1 MYLKNENLIYI
12 GLSGDQRV
20 YLYPQMANRHGLIS
34 GATGS
39 GKTITLKV
47 LAESFSSMG
56 VPVFL
61 ADVKGDIAGMC
72 LPGQD
77 SPDMRKRI
85 VKFGLGATGF
95 DYQAFPTRF
104 YDVYGEQGH
113 PVRTTISEMGPELLG
128 RLLGLTEVQTGVLS
142 VVFQVA
148 DDEGLLL
155 LDLKDLRLMLQHVG
169 DNAKEYKLSYGNV
182 SSASVGAIQ
191 RALLQLE
198 QAGGDMF
205 FGEPAL
211 DIEDWF
217 ATDESGRGLINIL
230 DCTKLFLSP
239 LLYSTFMLWML
250 SELYESLPEEGDLDK
265 PKMVF
270 FFDEAHLLFKGAS
283 KLLLEKIEQ
292 VVKLIRSKGVGV
304 FFITQ
309 VPSDIPDGVLAQLG
323 NKVQHALHAYTPNDQ
338 KAVRAAANSYR
349 INPNFDTY
357 ETLLNLGT
365 GEAIV
370 SFLEED
376 GQPSLTEK
384 VYVLPPQSQMGAID
398 DAQRDRQVKGAML
411 YGKYAEAYDPD
422 SAYEFLQRMGLE
434 EEARREEERETA
446 QAEKEAARQAAA
458 EEKAAAKAAEKAERD
473 KEREKQKESNARKR
487 AAKSVG
493 SSVAGTVG
501 REVGKSVGGKFG
513 KFGKTLGGNV
523 GASLGRGIL
532 STLFKC

>member
-1 MYLKNENLIYI
+1 MYLAKENLIYI
-12 GLSGDQRV
+12 GLSGDRKV
-20 YLYPQMANRHGLIS
+20 CLLPQMANRHGLIT

-77 SPDMRKRI
+77 SPDMRQRI
-85 VKFGLGATGF
+85 VKFGLAATGF
-95 DYQAFPTRF
+95 DYQSFPTRF
-104 YDVYGEQGH
+104 FDVYAEKGH

-217 ATDESGRGLINIL
+217 AHDAAGRGFINIL

-270 FFDEAHLLFKGAS
+270 FFDEAHLLFQDAPKG
-283 KLLLEKIEQ
+283 LLQKIEQ
-292 VVKLIRSKGVGV
+292 VVRLIRSKGVGV
-304 FFITQ
+304 YFVTQ
-309 VPSDIPDGVLAQLG
+309 MPTDIPDSVLAQLG
-323 NKVQHALHAYTPNDQ
+323 NKFQHALRAYTPNEQ
-338 KAVRAAANSYR
+338 KAVRAAARSFRQNEA
-349 INPNFDTY
+349 FDCAEAITQL
-357 ETLLNLGT
+357 ET
-365 GEAIV
+365 GEALV
-370 SFLEED
+370 SCLDETGAPQVVERA
-376 GQPSLTEK
+376 
-384 VYVLPPQSQMGAID
+384 YILPPESAMGAIND
-398 DAQRDRQVKGAML
+398 GVRAQVIADSPLKA
-411 YGKYAEAYDPD
+411 KYDYAVDNE
-422 SAYEFLQRMGLE
+422 SAYELLS
-434 EEARREEERETA
+434 ARY
-446 QAEKEAARQAAA
+446 AAI
-458 EEKAAAKAAEKAERD
+458 EDAKAAEAEAKAAGKRTTKKKQSMLGKAATTAAASAAATVTTTMVKNAMSD
-473 KEREKQKESNARKR
+473 KKKKLDA
-487 AAKSVG
+487 
-493 SSVAGTVG
+493 
-501 REVGKSVGGKFG
+501 
-513 KFGKTLGGNV
+513 KTLLQR
-523 GASLGRGIL
+523 GASNMTSSLTRSLVRGIMGN
-532 STLFKC
+532 FK

>member
-270 FFDEAHLLFKGAS
+270 FFDEAHLLFDDAPKG
-283 KLLLEKIEQ
+283 LLQKIEQ
-292 VVKLIRSKGVGV
+292 VVRLIRSKGVGV
-304 FFITQ
+304 YFVTQ
-309 VPSDIPDGVLAQLG
+309 LPTDIPDTVLAQLG
-323 NKVQHALHAYTPNDQ
+323 NKFQHALRAYTPKEQ
-338 KAVRAAANSYR
+338 KAVRAAANSFR
-349 INPNFDTY
+349 QNPEFDCAEAITQL
-357 ETLLNLGT
+357 ET
-365 GEAIV
+365 GEALV
-370 SFLEED
+370 SVLDES
-376 GQPSLTEK
+376 GAPTVVQRA
-384 VYVLPPQSQMGAID
+384 YILPPESAMGAIGD
-398 DAQRDRQVKGAML
+398 GVRAQVLANSPLFK
-411 YGKYAEAYDPD
+411 KYADTVDSE
-422 SAYEFLQRMGLE
+422 SAYELLTAKYTE
-434 EEARREEERETA
+434 IEEAEA
-446 QAEKEAARQAAA
+446 AAAAEKEAKRTTKKKQSMLGKAIKTGASSAAA
-458 EEKAAAKAAEKAERD
+458 YVTTTLVK
-473 KEREKQKESNARKR
+473 NAT
-487 AAKSVG
+487 G
-493 SSVAGTVG
+493 SSNKKLDAKTVLQRG
-501 REVGKSVGGKFG
+501 VNNMTS
-513 KFGKTLGGNV
+513 
-523 GASLGRGIL
+523 SLTRSLVRGIMGNI
-532 STLFKC
+532 K

>member
-1 MYLKNENLIYI
+1 MYLADENLIYI

-20 YLYPQMANRHGLIS
+20 YLNPQMANRHGLIS

-77 SPDMRKRI
+77 SPDMRQRI
-85 VKFGLGATGF
+85 VKFGLGSTGF

-104 YDVYGEQGH
+104 FDVYGEQGH
-113 PVRTTISEMGPELLG
+113 PVRTTVSEMGPELLA

-142 VVFQVA
+142 IVFQVA

-198 QAGGDMF
+198 QAGGNMF

-217 ATDESGRGLINIL
+217 SLDESGRGYINIL

-239 LLYSTFMLWML
+239 LLYSTFLLWML

-270 FFDEAHLLFKGAS
+270 FFDEAHLLFEDAPKS
-283 KLLLEKIEQ
+283 LLQKIEQ
-292 VVKLIRSKGVGV
+292 VVRLIRSKGVGV
-304 FFITQ
+304 FFVTQ
-309 VPSDIPDGVLAQLG
+309 LPTDIPENVLAQLG
-323 NKVQHALHAYTPNDQ
+323 NKFQHALRAYTPNEQ
-338 KAVRAAANSYR
+338 KAVRSAAKSFR
-349 INPNFDTY
+349 QNPDFDCAEAITQL
-357 ETLLNLGT
+357 ET
-365 GEAIV
+365 GEALV
-370 SFLEED
+370 SCLD
-376 GQPSLTEK
+376 ASGAPTVVQRA
-384 VYVLPPQSQMGAID
+384 YILPPESAMGAID
-398 DAQRDRQVKGAML
+398 LPVRAQVMAASPL
-411 YGKYAEAYDPD
+411 YAKYAEAVDNE
-422 SAYEFLQRMGLE
+422 SAYELLTARYTE
-434 EEARREEERETA
+434 IEEAKA
-446 QAEKEAARQAAA
+446 QAQAQAQTEKGSKRTTKKKQSML
-458 EEKAAAKAAEKAERD
+458 AKAATTGAASAAAYVTTTAVK
-473 KEREKQKESNARKR
+473 NAL
-487 AAKSVG
+487 G
-493 SSVAGTVG
+493 SSDKKVDA
-501 REVGKSVGGKFG
+501 
-513 KFGKTLGGNV
+513 KTAMQRGVTNMTSSFTRSMV
-523 GASLGRGIL
+523 RGIMGNI
-532 STLFKC
+532 K

>member
-1 MYLKNENLIYI
+1 MYLADENLIYI

-20 YLYPQMANRHGLIS
+20 YLNPQMANRHGLIS

-77 SPDMRKRI
+77 SPDMRQRI
-85 VKFGLGATGF
+85 VKFGLGSTGF

-104 YDVYGEQGH
+104 FDVYGEQGH
-113 PVRTTISEMGPELLG
+113 PVRTTVSEMGPELLA

-142 VVFQVA
+142 IVFQVA

-198 QAGGDMF
+198 QAGGNMF

-217 ATDESGRGLINIL
+217 SLDESGRGYINIL

-239 LLYSTFMLWML
+239 LLYSTFLLWML

-270 FFDEAHLLFKGAS
+270 FFDEAHLLFEDAPKS
-283 KLLLEKIEQ
+283 LLQKIEQ
-292 VVKLIRSKGVGV
+292 VVRLIRSKGVGV
-304 FFITQ
+304 FFVTQ
-309 VPSDIPDGVLAQLG
+309 LPTDIPENVLAQLG
-323 NKVQHALHAYTPNDQ
+323 NKFQHLKN
-338 KAVRAAANSYR
+338 
-349 INPNFDTY
+349 
-357 ETLLNLGT
+357 
-365 GEAIV
+365 
-370 SFLEED
+370 
-376 GQPSLTEK
+376 
-384 VYVLPPQSQMGAID
+384 
-398 DAQRDRQVKGAML
+398 
-411 YGKYAEAYDPD
+411 
-422 SAYEFLQRMGLE
+422 
-434 EEARREEERETA
+434 
-446 QAEKEAARQAAA
+446 
-458 EEKAAAKAAEKAERD
+458 
-473 KEREKQKESNARKR
+473 
-487 AAKSVG
+487 
-493 SSVAGTVG
+493 
-501 REVGKSVGGKFG
+501 
-513 KFGKTLGGNV
+513 
-523 GASLGRGIL
+523 IL
-532 STLFKC
+532 SILYLLLIIL

>member
-1 MYLKNENLIYI
+1 MYLANENLIYI
-12 GLSGDQRV
+12 GLSGDQKV
-20 YLYPQMANRHGLIS
+20 YLRPEMANRHGLIS

-77 SPDMRKRI
+77 SPDMRQRI
-85 VKFGLGATGF
+85 VRFGLGATGF

-104 YDVYGEQGH
+104 FDVYGEKGH
-113 PVRTTISEMGPELLG
+113 PVRTTISEMGPDLLG

-198 QAGGDMF
+198 QAGGELF

-217 ATDESGRGLINIL
+217 ALDAGGRGFINIL

-270 FFDEAHLLFKGAS
+270 FFDEAHLLFDGAPKG
-283 KLLLEKIEQ
+283 LLQKIEQ
-292 VVKLIRSKGVGV
+292 VVRLIRSKGVGV
-304 FFITQ
+304 YFVTQ
-309 VPSDIPDGVLAQLG
+309 LPTDIPDSVLAQLG
-323 NKVQHALHAYTPNDQ
+323 NKFQHALRAYTPNEM
-338 KAVRAAANSYR
+338 KAVRAAARSFRQNEA
-349 INPNFDTY
+349 FDCAEAIT
-357 ETLLNLGT
+357 ELQT
-365 GEAIV
+365 GEALV
-370 SFLEED
+370 SCLDETGAPAVVQRAFI
-376 GQPSLTEK
+376 
-384 VYVLPPQSQMGAID
+384 LPPESAMGAIND
-398 DAQRDRQVKGAML
+398 GVRAQVIADSPLRE
-411 YGKYAEAYDPD
+411 KYSQTIDNE
-422 SAYEFLQRMGLE
+422 SAYELLSARYAAVE
-434 EEARREEERETA
+434 E
-446 QAEKEAARQAAA
+446 
-458 EEKAAAKAAEKAERD
+458 AKAAEAEAKAGKRTT
-473 KEREKQKESNARKR
+473 KKKQSMLAR
-487 AAKSVG
+487 AATTAAAS
-493 SSVAGTVG
+493 AAATVTTTA
-501 REVGKSVGGKFG
+501 VKNAM
-513 KFGKTLGGNV
+513 GGNKKLDAKTILQR
-523 GASLGRGIL
+523 GATNMTSSLTRSLVRGIMGNI
-532 STLFKC
+532 K